1 LKTNIINENAL
12 KGNCL
17 QSNLNYL
24 ATVEAVR
31 TVLGN
36 KGSGSSLAHQ
46 SLWGSGGSLAH
57 LSLNLVHFI

>member
-1 LKTNIINENAL
+1 LKTNVINENAL

-36 KGSGSSLAHQ
+36 KGSGIHWLTNH
-46 SLWGSGGSLAH
+46 SGGLA
-57 LSLNLVHFI
+57 VHWLTNH